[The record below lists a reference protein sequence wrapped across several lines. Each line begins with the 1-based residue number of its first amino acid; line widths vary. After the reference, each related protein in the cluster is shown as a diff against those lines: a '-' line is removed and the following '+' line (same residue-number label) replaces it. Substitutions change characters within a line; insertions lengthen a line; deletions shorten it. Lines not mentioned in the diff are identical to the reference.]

1 MDLYYNCSYDN
12 SPVGFCIGK
21 ISHVNLGDLQPEN
34 ILELSE
40 KNIDPFIRKCFE
52 SGVIRTAYGKMPSE
66 LSQYK
71 DDYFILK
78 KKMIQKEENGNYYM
92 NIALAGLTWDQFSAF
107 MKYEIKDT
115 NKVLA
120 DLVRKSIR
128 QDTNSVFGYHVCGD
142 RIEDLL
148 NFKYANVCN
157 CKEKRVKH
165 IQSTDCFY
173 AKLAS
178 ANIDQTVID
187 QIFGESI
194 RISSVSQN
202 DVCFKKKLKIRIK
215 SIIIWA
221 IAVVMILAMV
231 LIVIWK

>member
-21 ISHVNLGDLQPEN
+21 ISNINLGDLQPEN
-34 ILELSE
+34 SLELSGE
-40 KNIDPFIRKCFE
+40 NVDPFIRKCFE

-71 DDYFILK
+71 DNYFILK

-92 NIALAGLTWDQFSAF
+92 SIALAGLTWDQFSVL
-107 MKYEIKDT
+107 MKYEMKDT

-128 QDTNSVFGYHVCGD
+128 QDKNSAFGYHVCEDG
-142 RIEDLL
+142 IEDLL

-157 CKEKRVKH
+157 CKEERVQH

-173 AKLAS
+173 AKLVS
-178 ANIDQTVID
+178 ANVDRTVIR
-187 QIFGESI
+187 QIFGESL

-202 DVCFKKKLKIRIK
+202 YVCFKKKLKIRMK

-221 IAVVMILAMV
+221 MAVMVMLVIV
-231 LIVIWK
+231 LSVIWK

>member
-12 SPVGFCIGK
+12 SPVGFCIGR
-21 ISHVNLGDLQPEN
+21 ISNINLGDLQAEN
-34 ILELSE
+34 SLELSKE
-40 KNIDPFIRKCFE
+40 NVDPFIRKCFE
-52 SGVIRTAYGKMPSE
+52 SGLIRTAYGKMPSE

-78 KKMIQKEENGNYYM
+78 KKMVQKEEKGNYYM

-115 NKVLA
+115 SKVLA
-120 DLVRKSIR
+120 DLVRKSIG
-128 QDTNSVFGYHVCGD
+128 QDKNSAFGYHVYSDG
-142 RIEDLL
+142 IEDLL

-157 CKEKRVKH
+157 CEKERVQH

-173 AKLAS
+173 AKLVS
-178 ANIDQTVID
+178 ANVDRTVME
-187 QIFGESI
+187 QIFGELI

-202 DVCFKKKLKIRIK
+202 YVCFKKKLEIRMK

-221 IAVVMILAMV
+221 MTVVVMLAIV
-231 LIVIWK
+231 LRVIWK